1 MIAAET
7 FFFTETH
14 RNRTSVRHPPPKF
27 ITLTKTLLIIK
38 ALIKMMM
45 KLRVADEIKGTPVV
59 RMLFRDW
66 NCYQVYLRWDHSGKV
81 FCVT

>member
-7 FFFTETH
+7 FFFTEIP
-14 RNRTSVRHPPPKF
+14 RNRTSVSPPKF

-38 ALIKMMM
+38 ALMKMMM
-45 KLRVADEIKGTPVV
+45 KLKVANEIKGSPVV
-59 RMLFRDW
+59 RMLLRDW
-66 NCYQVYLRWDHSGKV
+66 NCYQVYLRWNQSGKV